1 MGIAVWLGEN
11 AFNLLSAVGIIG
23 GLWFTAISFRA
34 EAKSRQVS
42 HLLALTQNHQRLWQ
56 DFYHQPDL
64 ARVLE
69 ETIDLKRQPLK
80 RTEEEFVNLVV
91 QHLNGVYQAMKNG
104 LLIKP
109 EGLRREIWAFFSLP
123 IPNAVWE
130 KIKVVQN
137 DDFAAFVE
145 SCRNWK

>member
-11 AFNLLSAVGIIG
+11 AFNLLSAIGIIG
-23 GLWFTAISFRA
+23 GLWFTAASFRA

-42 HLLALTQNHQRLWQ
+42 NLLALTQNHQRLWQ

-69 ETIDLKRQPLK
+69 ESADLKRQPLK
-80 RTEEEFVNLVV
+80 RAEEEFVNLVV

-104 LLIKP
+104 LVIKP
-109 EGLRREIWAFFSLP
+109 EGLRREVWAFLSLP
-123 IPNAVWE
+123 IPKAVWE
-130 KIKVVQN
+130 KIRIVQN

>member
-42 HLLALTQNHQRLWQ
+42 NLLALTQNHQRLWQ

-69 ETIDLKRQPLK
+69 ETVDLKRQPLK

-123 IPNAVWE
+123 IPKAVWE

-137 DDFAAFVE
+137 DDFTAFVE

>member
-1 MGIAVWLGEN
+1 MEIAGWLGTN
-11 AFNLLSAVGIIG
+11 VFNLLSAIGIIG

-42 HLLALTQNHQRLWQ
+42 NLLALTQNHQRIWQ

-69 ETIDLKRQPLK
+69 ATAELKRQPLK
-80 RTEEEFVNLVV
+80 RAEEEFVNLVI
-91 QHLNGVYQAMKNG
+91 QHLNCVYQATKNG

-109 EGLRREIWAFFSLP
+109 EGLRREISEFFTLP
-123 IPNAVWE
+123 IPKAVWD
-130 KIKVVQN
+130 KIKILQN

>member
-1 MGIAVWLGEN
+1 MGIAGWLGEN

-23 GLWFTAISFRA
+23 GLWFTAVSFRA

-42 HLLALTQNHQRLWQ
+42 NLLALTQNHQRLWQ

-69 ETIDLKRQPLK
+69 ETADLKRQPLK

-123 IPNAVWE
+123 IPKAVWE